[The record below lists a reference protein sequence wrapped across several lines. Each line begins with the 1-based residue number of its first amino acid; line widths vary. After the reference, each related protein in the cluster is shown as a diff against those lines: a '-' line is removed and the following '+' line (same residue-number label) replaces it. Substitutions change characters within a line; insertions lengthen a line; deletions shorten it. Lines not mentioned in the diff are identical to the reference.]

1 VLDGHAEAAPLPRVG
16 PRSSCGPFDASRT
29 VVVVSDVRL
38 VRDALAIRLSR
49 EAGLKV
55 IGTANI
61 GDVDIRAA
69 IQAKPNVALIDM
81 SRIENAAAA
90 RAILLAEPEIRMVA
104 FAIDEVDANV
114 LACAQSGMVGYVG
127 RDGSVSDL
135 VDAIEHAL
143 RGELRCSPRIA
154 AMLFGQVAAQV
165 KTVENPDWTVLTA
178 REQDIARLLE
188 RGLANKMI
196 ATQLGLGVATVKNH
210 VHSIL
215 SKLQVRGRGEAVA
228 KLRGVS

>member
-1 VLDGHAEAAPLPRVG
+1 MLDRHPEAASLAHVLPR
-16 PRSSCGPFDASRT
+16 PSCGPVIAPCR

-49 EAGLKV
+49 EAGLEV
-55 IGTANI
+55 IGTADI
-61 GDVDIRAA
+61 ADADIRAA
-69 IQAKPNVALIDM
+69 IRAKPNVALIDM

-90 RAILLAEPEIRMVA
+90 RAILLAEPAIRMVA
-104 FAIDEVDANV
+104 FAIDEVDTNV

-127 RDGSVSDL
+127 RDGTVSDV
-135 VDAIEHAL
+135 VDAIDHAL

-165 KTVENPDWTVLTA
+165 KPVEKPEWNVLTA

-196 ATQLGLGVATVKNH
+196 ASQLGLGVATVKNH

-215 SKLQVRGRGEAVA
+215 NKLQVRGRGAAVA
-228 KLRGVS
+228 KLRGVG